1 MLHEICLVVI
11 MQMYSKA
18 ALVDLHYI
26 ASSLCVINNP
36 SPGAHMLEY
45 MFYTPFCS
53 QCKISAKTL
62 LQNLTPR
69 SLLMLTTLFEGNAA
83 IFLYEC

>member
-26 ASSLCVINNP
+26 ASSLRVINNVVQVQ
-36 SPGAHMLEY
+36 SDTE
-45 MFYTPFCS
+45 
-53 QCKISAKTL
+53 
-62 LQNLTPR
+62 
-69 SLLMLTTLFEGNAA
+69 
-83 IFLYEC
+83 